1 MPFQL
6 AHFLTLDRQDGSSRA
21 GAEVAHTFDTSRAEL
36 RPDAHAQYFDDDVG
50 IGGYVTVAGRLGS
63 TETHERHFIG
73 NTEAGVMF
81 AASDENDQTVAF
93 HIGALIPTSYAFT
106 TNNTSTFAPFDPR
119 VTDASLTSGVRLW
132 GARAGLSFMR
142 RVGRTFSQLDVGGE
156 LLDSTHSVH
165 VNGGLGIDF
174 GDVALVFESTNGN
187 ATSHWTDEG
196 AIGVRAAVGPVQPYA
211 AAIGGIVENGGSK
224 TYLAAVIGL
233 DVPLL

>member
-1 MPFQL
+1 MPFDL

-21 GAEVAHTFDTSRAEL
+21 GAEVSHTFDTNRADL
-36 RPDAHAQYFDDDVG
+36 RYDAHGQYYDDDVG
-50 IGGYVTVAGRLGS
+50 VGGYITVAGGIGA
-63 TETHERHFIG
+63 TQTGERHFIG
-73 NTEAGVMF
+73 NTEAGAMF
-81 AASDENDQTVAF
+81 AASDENEQTIAF

-106 TNNTSTFAPFDPR
+106 SNNNKVLAPFDAR
-119 VTDASLTSGVRLW
+119 ITDASLTSAGRTWGVR
-132 GARAGLSFMR
+132 AGISAMR

-156 LLDSTHSVH
+156 LLDSSHSVH

-174 GDVALVFESTNGN
+174 GDLALVFESTNGN

-211 AAIGGIVENGGSK
+211 AVIGGIVENGGSK
-224 TYLAAVIGL
+224 TYLAAVLGL